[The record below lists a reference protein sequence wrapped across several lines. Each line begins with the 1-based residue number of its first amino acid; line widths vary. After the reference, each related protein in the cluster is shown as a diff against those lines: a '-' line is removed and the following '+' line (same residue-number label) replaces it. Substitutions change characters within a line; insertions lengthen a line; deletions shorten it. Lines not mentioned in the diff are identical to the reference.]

1 MLPKQLLSL
10 NSRRKRL
17 ARRCPPGNPL
27 AEFLATPFPDPR
39 RDYRE
44 IDYVALDFET
54 TGLDIASDHILS
66 IGTVSVHGETID
78 LATADHQLVRTAQAL
93 PDETVTIHRLTDD
106 MVANGI
112 AISDALGDLL
122 ARLAGK
128 VMIAHHARIEC
139 GFIRAACQRLFNAD
153 WLMPVIDTQQL
164 ALRRLQRGNIAHQP
178 GELRLD
184 KCRANYHL
192 PRHTAHNALAD
203 ALATAELF
211 LAEAAAITAGK
222 PLPLRKLQ
230 TRC

>member
-1 MLPKQLLSL
+1 MWPEPFLSPD
-10 NSRRKRL
+10 SRRKRL

-27 AEFLATPFPDPR
+27 AGFLATPFPDPR

-66 IGTVSVHGETID
+66 IGTVSVQGDTID
-78 LATADHQLVRTAQAL
+78 LASAHHQLVHTPQAL
-93 PDETVTIHRLTDD
+93 PEETVTIHRLTDD

-112 AISDALGDLL
+112 AISDALGTLL
-122 ARLAGK
+122 AQLAGK
-128 VMIAHHARIEC
+128 VMIAHHANIEC

-153 WLMPVIDTQQL
+153 WFMPVIDTQQL
-164 ALRRLQRGNIAHQP
+164 ALRRLQRGNITHQP

-184 KCRANYHL
+184 RCRANYHL
-192 PRHTAHNALAD
+192 PRHTAHNALSD

-211 LAEAAAITAGK
+211 LAEVTAITAGK
-222 PLPLRKLQ
+222 PLPLRKLL